1 MSIPGT
7 FNYPDQRSTFETILN
22 SDPHAQMP
30 VHVEHVRT
38 SPGYNTSPLV
48 QHMIGLHLGKPVEV
62 AHWREHLAGLHR
74 FRPGD
79 VIFTSAGSPVN
90 YAHAEPVEG
99 LYFAIDPA
107 YMSEMSG
114 HLGMTPGH
122 VVFRDNFGTADPT
135 IYAIWRAFLE
145 ELKVPG
151 AGGKLYSEAL
161 VMQLSIHLL
170 RHYSE
175 SADAR
180 LGPSGAEADALHMR
194 LRPAID
200 YIHDCF
206 SDDISLADIAAV
218 IHLTPY
224 HFSRLFKRTVG
235 VSPYQYVIQRR
246 VEAATHLLQHSN
258 LTVMEIA
265 LSVGFSDHSHL
276 IRHYKR
282 LMGTSPRA

>member
-1 MSIPGT
+1 VSIPST
-7 FNYPDQRSTFETILN
+7 FNYPDQRSTFKTIVK
-22 SDPHAQMP
+22 SDRHAQMP

-62 AHWREHLAGLHR
+62 AHWREQVAGLHR

-79 VIFTSAGSPVN
+79 VIFTRAGSPVN
-90 YAHAEPVEG
+90 YAHPEPVEG

-107 YMSEMSG
+107 YISEMSAQI
-114 HLGMTPGH
+114 GMTPGH
-122 VVFRDNFGTADPT
+122 VVLRDNFGRADPT
-135 IYAIWRAFLE
+135 IYGIGRAFLE
-145 ELKVPG
+145 ELKTPG
-151 AGGKLYSEAL
+151 AGGKLYIEAL

-175 SADAR
+175 GANETQN
-180 LGPSGAEADALHMR
+180 PSGVETDALRTR

-206 SDDISLADIAAV
+206 SDDISLADIAAIV
-218 IHLTPY
+218 HLTPY

-235 VSPYQYVIQRR
+235 VSPYQYVIRRR
-246 VEAATHLLQHSN
+246 VEAAIHFLQHSN